1 MDPRQN
7 LQPRHLTLLLVGTA
21 LAACSTTPDRAA
33 DTVAVATTQTAPV
46 DLSGEWII
54 NYPLSDDPSEVL
66 GDGTSAAESGFE
78 LAKNIG
84 YSIGVYGI
92 SIGDIVDMLP
102 RREEEQVVFPRE
114 ITDALDQL
122 SVVQDQDAIEI
133 DYDSTSVVVYR
144 NGEGP
149 RETDPYDSAVWQDG
163 AFVVEREPR
172 EGLALSETFLLAPD
186 GKQLIWI
193 VAFEAP
199 NGDLYEVTRVY
210 DRRIEP
216 PPRPANS
223 ASLVARATSR

>member
-1 MDPRQN
+1 MDPRQT
-7 LQPRHLTLLLVGTA
+7 LQSRFFSVVLA
-21 LAACSTTPDRAA
+21 SIMLAACSTTPDRAA
-33 DTVAVATTQTAPV
+33 DTAGVATTHVAPV

-66 GDGTSAAESGFE
+66 GDGTSPAESGFE

-102 RREEEQVVFPRE
+102 RREEAQVVFPRE
-114 ITDALDQL
+114 ITDAMDQL
-122 SVVQDQDAIEI
+122 SVVQDQDAIEV
-133 DYDSTSVVVYR
+133 DYDNISFVVYR

-149 RETDPYDSAVWQDG
+149 RETDSYESAVWRDG

-193 VAFEAP
+193 VSFAAP
-199 NGDLYEVTRVY
+199 NGDRYEVTRVY
-210 DRRIEP
+210 DRHIAP
-216 PPRPANS
+216 PPPAKS
-223 ASLVARATSR
+223 ASLVAQAASR